1 MASTIQVD
9 NIKDIGGNTM
19 ISSNGSGTFTS
30 NLPAGVSLTNGV
42 DNRLVTATSATALNG
57 EARLR
62 YDGDVLWQE
71 ASGTTTEFRQTVDGA
86 GTYWSSLIASASD
99 VKLYT
104 RTNSPLK
111 FGINN
116 ATKWEIDTS
125 GNLVPSSTS
134 TGVYLGVS
142 SATAANLL
150 DDYEEGTFTPA
161 WTVAGGGSLGVAPS
175 TNLGFYTKVGRMCT
189 ISIYSFIL
197 ATSGTITS
205 YSCTNLPFTSEAN
218 TYGSSMGQEYGQ
230 TGQGTL
236 GMIAASSTSVKIT
249 KYDGGSPPAN
259 AYMRLGITYQ
269 TT

>member
-1 MASTIQVD
+1 M
-9 NIKDIGGNTM
+9 G
-19 ISSNGSGTFTS
+19 
-30 NLPAGVSLTNGV
+30 
-42 DNRLVTATSATALNG
+42 TATLTGSTNDNVVTVTGANAIQG
-57 EARLR
+57 EAKLTF
-62 YDGDVLWQE
+62 DGSTLINAQDAGAASEIKASAATVYTKIIADD
-71 ASGTTTEFRQTVDGA
+71 ASGFSAIDYSHDLRFKDA
-86 GTYWSSLIASASD
+86 GTE
-99 VKLYT
+99 
-104 RTNSPLK
+104 
-111 FGINN
+111 
-116 ATKWEIDTS
+116 KWRIDTS
-125 GNLVPSSTS
+125 GNILPSSTS
-134 TGVYLGVS
+134 QGVYLGVTT
-142 SATAANLL
+142 ATAANLL

-161 WTVAGGGSLGVAPS
+161 WSVAGGGSLGVAPS

-189 ISIYSFIL
+189 ISIYSYIL

-236 GMIAASSTSVKIT
+236 GMVDASSTSVKIS